1 MSEDMV
7 IAQCSPTMA
16 GLKTGSLFACPVEDR
31 AELAGSMRRLN
42 ATLVPRGLRMVPV
55 KYTENKALIY
65 MYRPDRLQQDL
76 KDETAGR
83 ILAQKGYPLD
93 NTSHCVA
100 ELARRLNY
108 GS

>member
-65 MYRPDRLQQDL
+65 MYRPDRLQQEEYLLKRGIRWTIQVTALQSLLADL
-76 KDETAGR
+76 ITAVSFPM
-83 ILAQKGYPLD
+83 K
-93 NTSHCVA
+93 
-100 ELARRLNY
+100 
-108 GS
+108 